1 MLDNTDVEAAQTT
14 DTAATH
20 SCDLV
25 LLLFIDLLA
34 LIAQVNERVAGIT
47 SIGTVRETQQD
58 RVRPFLQKLMTMWNA
73 L

>member
-1 MLDNTDVEAAQTT
+1 MLDNTHVEAGQAT

-20 SCDLV
+20 SSDFI

-34 LIAQVNERVAGIT
+34 LIAQVNERVAGII
-47 SIGTVRETQQD
+47 SIGTVREPQQD
-58 RVRPFLQKLMTMWNA
+58 RVRPSLQKLMTMWNA